1 MMGRPDLGWVRR
13 EDLSEE
19 MAFKCQNLGDMQ
31 KLPAK
36 AGWVLGARG
45 TLVEE
50 PAGAE
55 SSHLSDTRSIR
66 E

>member
-1 MMGRPDLGWVRR
+1 MGWVSR

-19 MAFKCQNLGDMQ
+19 MAFKRQNLRDMQ

-50 PAGAE
+50 PAGTE
-55 SSHLSDTRSIR
+55 SSHLSDARSVR